1 MNNMPELKIGVVAV
15 SRDCFPESLSVNRRR
30 ALIDAYEDKYG
41 KGTVY
46 ECPVCIV
53 ESEIHMVQA
62 LEDIKKA
69 GCNALCV
76 YLGNFGPEISE
87 TLLAKHF
94 DGPKM
99 FVAAAEE
106 TGDDLCQGRGDAYC
120 GMLNA
125 SYKGWWPVFDFDLY
139 SGRYDYESFNEGF
152 FLPTRQKETFYAQ
165 YKAWRSSA
173 EVTVRFP
180 FTLSARQYNRTL
192 QPYVRYR
199 FVGLHHEKLN
209 KLYTCKIA
217 EANTIWITQVDPNF
231 YQVNEPSRFYQLLE
245 YGLYFTNQTR
255 MTTQE
260 INPRWGQTFSA
271 GYTHSPLEHI
281 DLGYQWWGDGHL
293 YFPGFTTNHSLSLYG
308 GFQHMSH
315 KERNYSNKILYPR
328 GITLP
333 GYEIASLRT
342 GYHMPITF
350 PDLPLSS
357 LLYLKT
363 INAAVFYDWGSS
375 RNKFGKAT
383 YSSYGIE
390 LTTDTHFFRLTYPIR
405 LGIRTGYETQHK
417 KMFAD
422 LIFSIG
428 LSI

>member
-1 MNNMPELKIGVVAV
+1 
-15 SRDCFPESLSVNRRR
+15 
-30 ALIDAYEDKYG
+30 
-41 KGTVY
+41 
-46 ECPVCIV
+46 
-53 ESEIHMVQA
+53 
-62 LEDIKKA
+62 
-69 GCNALCV
+69 
-76 YLGNFGPEISE
+76 
-87 TLLAKHF
+87 
-94 DGPKM
+94 
-99 FVAAAEE
+99 
-106 TGDDLCQGRGDAYC
+106 
-120 GMLNA
+120 
-125 SYKGWWPVFDFDLY
+125 
-139 SGRYDYESFNEGF
+139 
-152 FLPTRQKETFYAQ
+152 
-165 YKAWRSSA
+165 
-173 EVTVRFP
+173 
-180 FTLSARQYNRTL
+180 
-192 QPYVRYR
+192 
-199 FVGLHHEKLN
+199 
-209 KLYTCKIA
+209 
-217 EANTIWITQVDPNF
+217 
-231 YQVNEPSRFYQLLE
+231 
-245 YGLYFTNQTR
+245 

-281 DLGYQWWGDGHL
+281 DLGYQWWGDGRL

-342 GYHMPITF
+342 GYHMPIAF

>member
-1 MNNMPELKIGVVAV
+1 MDYTSRSELLPGERA
-15 SRDCFPESLSVNRRR
+15 FPVLSIAGIRTLFYQSNPYDYPGDQSPLGPNFQCRLHSQPSGTYRPGLSMVGRR
-30 ALIDAYEDKYG
+30 
-41 KGTVY
+41 T
-46 ECPVCIV
+46 
-53 ESEIHMVQA
+53 
-62 LEDIKKA
+62 
-69 GCNALCV
+69 
-76 YLGNFGPEISE
+76 
-87 TLLAKHF
+87 
-94 DGPKM
+94 
-99 FVAAAEE
+99 
-106 TGDDLCQGRGDAYC
+106 
-120 GMLNA
+120 
-125 SYKGWWPVFDFDLY
+125 PVF
-139 SGRYDYESFNEGF
+139 S
-152 FLPTRQKETFYAQ
+152 
-165 YKAWRSSA
+165 
-173 EVTVRFP
+173 
-180 FTLSARQYNRTL
+180 
-192 QPYVRYR
+192 
-199 FVGLHHEKLN
+199 GLHH
-209 KLYTCKIA
+209 
-217 EANTIWITQVDPNF
+217 Q
-231 YQVNEPSRFYQLLE
+231 
-245 YGLYFTNQTR
+245 
-255 MTTQE
+255 
-260 INPRWGQTFSA
+260 
-271 GYTHSPLEHI
+271 
-281 DLGYQWWGDGHL
+281 
-293 YFPGFTTNHSLSLYG
+293 SLSLYG

-342 GYHMPITF
+342 GYHMPIAF